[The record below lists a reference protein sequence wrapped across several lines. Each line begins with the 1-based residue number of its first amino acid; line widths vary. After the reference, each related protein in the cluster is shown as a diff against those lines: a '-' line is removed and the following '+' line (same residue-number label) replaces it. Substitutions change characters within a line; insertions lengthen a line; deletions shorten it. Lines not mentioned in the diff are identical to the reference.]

1 MLAGEAADGIG
12 TREPGLDEGL
22 HLEAVLLGVAGEG
35 VLERGGAAD
44 QVQAALPVGG
54 LLDQEEFRV
63 APRHGVH
70 RVDVP
75 QLGVA
80 RWCDSIRFDAA
91 SGASS
96 TVQVEL
102 FDATSTATATT
113 PFATF
118 TVCTNTTNTN
128 ASAGTT
134 GALMQGGNALLLLN
148 YKINNRLFIAAAGNN
163 PDSITGTVSV
173 DNTRPTNPPSR

>member
-1 MLAGEAADGIG
+1 MFQKLRA
-12 TREPGLDEGL
+12 
-22 HLEAVLLGVAGEG
+22 
-35 VLERGGAAD
+35 
-44 QVQAALPVGG
+44 AALVA
-54 LLDQEEFRV
+54 LTALIV
-63 APRHGVH
+63 APTIAKAAGFPVQFNASSPNLVTPTA
-70 RVDVP
+70 VDVP

-80 RWCDSIRFDAA
+80 RWLDSIRFDAA
-91 SGASS
+91 SGASN

-173 DNTRPTNPPSR
+173 DNTRPTNQPSR